1 MQRKDM
7 AVARERGHLREDA
20 RTSYSE
26 LHLMNKQVSAAVAA
40 FADLP
45 DDALIPVGAV
55 AGVRSG
61 GVSTI
66 WREVKDGRF
75 PAPIKVGRATRWKCG
90 DVRLWLR
97 TRGA

>member
-1 MQRKDM
+1 
-7 AVARERGHLREDA
+7 
-20 RTSYSE
+20 
-26 LHLMNKQVSAAVAA
+26 MNKQALAAVAA

-55 AGVRSG
+55 AVVRSG